1 MSIQNYL
8 SGSESEISCTPHED
22 GQITWLCMALL
33 SASVFLTILTISY
46 LVKLILEAV
55 NVESHA
61 ESLRLVYVCPN
72 VQ

>member
-1 MSIQNYL
+1 
-8 SGSESEISCTPHED
+8 
-22 GQITWLCMALL
+22 MALL